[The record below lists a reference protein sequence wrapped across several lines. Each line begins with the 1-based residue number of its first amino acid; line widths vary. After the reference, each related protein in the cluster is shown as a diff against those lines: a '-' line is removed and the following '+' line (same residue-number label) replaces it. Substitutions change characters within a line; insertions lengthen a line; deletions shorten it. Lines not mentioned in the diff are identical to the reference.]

1 MKQVDPYWVFQRL
14 IGGWGFMMLPRTR
27 MAFPSINSRS
37 TSLTTSRWRYG
48 VSTNLC
54 SSAISNF
61 CSTSSSPSS
70 PGHPFMTTFNI
81 GNILSNY
88 NKHTCS
94 MFMLSRIFPWTSFFI
109 LEIVL
114 DLHFACWFIVFENM
128 YNQTKTI
135 IKLCS
140 YVE

>member
-1 MKQVDPYWVFQRL
+1 MKQIDPYWVFQRL
-14 IGGWGFMMLPRTR
+14 IGGWGFMMLPRAR

-61 CSTSSSPSS
+61 CSMSSFPSS
-70 PGHPFMTTFNI
+70 PGHPLMTTLNI
-81 GNILSNY
+81 GNILSSY

-94 MFMLSRIFPWTSFFI
+94 MFMLSIIVPWTRFFT

-114 DLHFACWFIVFENM
+114 DWHFASWFIVFENM
-128 YNQTKTI
+128 YNQPKNKN
-135 IKLCS
+135 KLCS